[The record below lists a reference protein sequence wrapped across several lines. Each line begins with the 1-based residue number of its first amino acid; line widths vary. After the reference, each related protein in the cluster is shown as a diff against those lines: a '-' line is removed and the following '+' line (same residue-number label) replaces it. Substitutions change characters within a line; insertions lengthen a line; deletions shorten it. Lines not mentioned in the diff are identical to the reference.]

1 MKILLTG
8 VSLSFLVLSP
18 PSMASETLKIAGL
31 PAMVGIPFYTS
42 MKCGADKAAK
52 EFNVDLTWSGPADWD
67 ISKQQPFIDA
77 AVQLKPQGYILS
89 PTDSGAL
96 VSQVQALEAAG
107 TPVVTVDGPL
117 DKPVETQNVQADHY
131 KGGVAAAA
139 AMHTVAGDTGTFVA
153 IGMRPGMPDIDGRV
167 NGFLDTYRKEHPK
180 AVLLPTLYPDYSNAK
195 AAEQVS
201 ALLQS
206 TPDLKGIYASHSA
219 AAEGAAAALLEAGM
233 RGKVKIIAFDAEP
246 AQVKDL
252 KDGVYDALIVQ
263 KPFEIGYEAVK
274 TAASVIRGEVKKSEV
289 KHDNFLPLVFATREN
304 MSDPQISKYFY
315 KSTCD

>member
-8 VSLSFLVLSP
+8 LSLSLLACSSP
-18 PSMASETLKIAGL
+18 SLAAEAVKIAGL
-31 PAMVGIPFYTS
+31 PGLVGIPFYS
-42 MKCGADKAAK
+42 SIKCGADAAAK
-52 EFNVDLTWSGPADWD
+52 EFNVDLSWNGPSDWD

-77 AVQLKPQGYILS
+77 AVQLKPQGYVLS

-107 TPVVTVDGPL
+107 TPVVTIDGPL
-117 DKPVETQNVQADHY
+117 DKPVETQNVQANHY
-131 KGGVAAAA
+131 EGGVAAAA
-139 AMHTVAGDTGTFVA
+139 AMHTVAGDTGTFVS
-153 IGMRPGMPDIDGRV
+153 IGMRPGMPDVDGRV

-180 AVLLPTLYPDYSNAK
+180 AVLLPTLYPDYSNTK
-195 AAEQVS
+195 AAEEVS
-201 ALLQS
+201 AVIQS
-206 TPDLKGIYASHSA
+206 TPDLTGIYATHSA
-219 AAEGAAAALLEAGM
+219 AAEGAAAAVLEAGL

-263 KPFEIGYEAVK
+263 KPYDIGYQAVK
-274 TAASVIRGEVKKSEV
+274 TAASVIRGDVKKKDV
-289 KHDNFLPLVFATREN
+289 KHDNFLDLVVATRDN
-304 MSDPQISKYFY
+304 MADPKVSKYFY